1 MEFNSETEQ
10 KILQAATEV
19 FLEHGRDGART
30 EEIARVAGINKALL
44 HYYFRSKEKLY
55 QEVLNRQVKKVISDL
70 FASLQPDTDM
80 PSFLQEFISS
90 YIDRLQQNPQV
101 VRFMLWEMRS
111 DASGLQKLLS
121 EIASD
126 QNSPSPH
133 SLVKRIQNGVKNKE
147 IRPVEP
153 HQLVFSLIA
162 MCIYTF
168 VAAPLIGSIF
178 PDININDPSF
188 LKRRKKEIYNLVWNG
203 VKP

>member
-1 MEFNSETEQ
+1 MEYNSETEQ
-10 KILQAATEV
+10 KILDAATEV

-80 PSFLQEFISS
+80 PSFLREFISG

-133 SLVKRIQNGVKNKE
+133 SLVKRIQKGVKNQE

-153 HQLVFSLIA
+153 HQLVFNLIA

-168 VAAPLIGSIF
+168 IASPLIGSIF
-178 PDININDPSF
+178 PDININNPSF
-188 LKRRKKEIYNLVWNG
+188 LKRRKKEIYNLIWNG

>member
-30 EEIARVAGINKALL
+30 KEIARIAGINKALL

-55 QEVLNRQVKKVISDL
+55 QEVLNREVKKVISDL

-80 PSFLQEFISS
+80 PSFLQEFISG

-111 DASGLQKLLS
+111 DASGLQNLLS

-133 SLVKRIQNGVKNKE
+133 SLVKRIQQGIKNKE